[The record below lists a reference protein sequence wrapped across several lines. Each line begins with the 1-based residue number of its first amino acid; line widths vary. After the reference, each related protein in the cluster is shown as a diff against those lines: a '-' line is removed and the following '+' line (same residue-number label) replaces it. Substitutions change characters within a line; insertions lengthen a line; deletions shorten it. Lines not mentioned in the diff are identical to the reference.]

1 MTTQVRE
8 VADEVVELCRQ
19 GKNLDAID
27 RFYAPNV
34 ISTEAEEMGGM
45 PREVR
50 GQAAVR
56 AKNEAW
62 VNGTQIHSSEIRGP
76 FPHGEDQFAVFS
88 RYEVTPKKTGR
99 EPRWKKSA
107 STRSE
112 TARSSTRNSS
122 TPCEGD
128 GPRKARESARA
139 FLSID
144 RHK

>member
-8 VADEVVELCRQ
+8 VADELVELCRQ

-34 ISTEAEEMGGM
+34 ISTEATEMHGM

-50 GQAAVR
+50 GQAGVR

-62 VNGTQIHSSEIRGP
+62 TKNTQVHSSEIRGP

-88 RYEVTPKKTGR
+88 RYEVTPKSTGKR
-99 EPRWKKSA
+99 TTMEEIGVY
-107 STRSE
+107 TV
-112 TARSSTRNSS
+112 RNGKIVD
-122 TPCEGD
+122 E
-128 GPRKARESARA
+128 KFFYAM
-139 FLSID
+139 
-144 RHK
+144 

>member
-88 RYEVTPKKTGR
+88 RYEVTPKKTGKR
-99 EPRWKKSA
+99 TKMEEVGVY
-107 STRSE
+107 TV
-112 TARSSTRNSS
+112 RNGKIVDEKFFYSM
-122 TPCEGD
+122 
-128 GPRKARESARA
+128 
-139 FLSID
+139 
-144 RHK
+144 